1 MPRPPKT
8 LFAWVMVSLVL
19 LLMAIPALAK
29 EGDKT
34 KPAASQVT
42 EAPASPTGYP
52 IVTGNPGSPAA
63 REFPNSRV
71 LPTPTPPFN
80 GAIMPNLIDSKPGWP
95 PNISPP
101 AGAPNVLLI
110 LIDDAGYGSN
120 SAFGGIV
127 PTPAV
132 DKLAKQGLRYTQMHN
147 TALCSPTRAALLT
160 GRNHHAVNFGDVAEG
175 AVGYP
180 GYDTVTGPESAHV
193 AMTLKQN
200 GYFTAWFGKNHNVP
214 IWEATPAGPFTNWPI
229 GLGYDYFYG
238 FVGGDTSQWQPG
250 NLFRNTTPIHPYNGK
265 PGWNLI
271 TAMADDC
278 IEHINRQTATDP
290 KRPWFIHY
298 APGATHAPHHPTK
311 EWVDKI
317 SAMHLFDQGWE
328 KVRERI
334 FENQKKLGVIPANA
348 KLPAWPDILP
358 KWDSLTADQ
367 KKLYI
372 RQIDVWAAY
381 MAYTDHEI
389 GRVIETIEKL
399 GQLDNTLIIWVC
411 GDNGMSAEGSMHGT
425 PNEVAYFNGF
435 EYTVEQMLPLIPVWG
450 TDLTYNHFAVPWA
463 FAMDTPYRWVKQI
476 ASHLGGTRTGMVVT
490 WPKRIK
496 DAGGIRNQF
505 HHVIDVA
512 PTVLDAIGIPQPTFV
527 NGIQQ
532 RPYDGVSMM
541 NTWDKANAKAPST
554 RKTQYFEIFGN
565 RAIYH
570 DGWMASTTPAVTP
583 WEGVK
588 GKPPVDVMNG
598 FKWELYNLVED
609 PTQTN
614 DLAAKEP
621 ERLRMMQ
628 ELWIIEATRNNVF
641 PLNDSQLPILTAER
655 PGPAAGR
662 TQFVYT
668 APMTSTQFAVAPSIL
683 NRSYRI
689 TAEIEVPPG
698 GANGVLVTQG
708 GRFSGYGLYLKDS
721 KPTFTM
727 NLLDIERPK
736 WQAPE
741 ALPPGKHTVVFDWKM
756 EPQGPPLGRGG
767 SGVLSVNGKEVAKRS
782 LPRMQPLIWAWDET
796 FDVGLDTGTPVDDKD
811 YQVPF
816 AFTGKLGKITFDL
829 GESSV
834 SPEAIKLMMEEL
846 AKKRDR

>member
-1 MPRPPKT
+1 MKRNRAST
-8 LFAWVMVSLVL
+8 TATALLTAAATCVSAGV
-19 LLMAIPALAK
+19 AQAQQVY
-29 EGDKT
+29 G
-34 KPAASQVT
+34 KPGAPSTT
-42 EAPASPTGYP
+42 EFT
-52 IVTGNPGSPAA
+52 
-63 REFPNSRV
+63 NSRV
-71 LPTPTPPFN
+71 LPTPTPPFA
-80 GAIMPNLIDSKPGWP
+80 GDIQPNLINSSPGWSPTITP
-95 PNISPP
+95 PK
-101 AGAPNVLLI
+101 GAPNVLLI
-110 LIDDAGYGSN
+110 LIDDAGFGSN
-120 SAFGGIV
+120 SVFGGVV
-127 PTPAV
+127 PTPTL
-132 DKLAKQGLRYTQMHN
+132 DKLAQRGLRYTQMHN
-147 TALCSPTRAALLT
+147 TALSSPTRAALLT
-160 GRNHHAVNFGDVAEG
+160 GRNHHHVGYGDVAEG

-200 GYFTAWFGKNHNVP
+200 GYSTAWFGKNHNVP
-214 IWEATPAGPFTNWPI
+214 IWTATPAGPFDEWPI

-238 FVGGDTSQWQPG
+238 FVGGDTSQWEPG

-271 TAMADDC
+271 TAMADDA
-278 IEHINRQTATDP
+278 IEHINTQTATNP
-290 KRPWFIHY
+290 KRPWFVHY

-317 SAMHLFDQGWE
+317 SAMHLFDDGWE

-334 FENQKKLGVIPANA
+334 FENQKKLGVIPPNA
-348 KLPAWPDILP
+348 KLPAWPDFLP
-358 KWDSLTADQ
+358 KWDSLSADA
-367 KKLYI
+367 KRLYL

-381 MAYTDHEI
+381 MAYTDYEI

-399 GQLDNTLIIWVC
+399 GQSDNTLIIWVC
-411 GDNGMSAEGSMHGT
+411 GDNGMSGEGSMNGT

-435 EYTVEQMLPLIPVWG
+435 AFTVEQMMPMIPVWG
-450 TDLTYNHFAVPWA
+450 TDRTYNHFAVPWA
-463 FAMDTPYRWVKQI
+463 FAMDTPYRWIKQI
-476 ASHLGGTRTGMVVT
+476 ASHLGGTRTGMVVS
-490 WPKRIK
+490 WPNRIK

-512 PTVLDAIGIPQPTFV
+512 PTILEAIGIPQPTFV

-532 RPYDGVSMM
+532 VPYDGVSMVY
-541 NTWDKANAKAPST
+541 TWDKANTNAPST

-570 DGWMASTTPAVTP
+570 DGWFASTTPAVYP

-598 FKWELYNLVED
+598 YKWELYNLKED

-621 ERLRMMQ
+621 QRLHMMQ
-628 ELWIIEATRNNVF
+628 ELWLIEATRNDVL
-641 PLNDSQLPILTAER
+641 PLNNSQLPILTAER

-689 TAEIEVPPG
+689 TAEIEVPQG
-698 GANGVLVTQG
+698 GATGVLVTQG
-708 GRFSGYGLYLKDS
+708 GRFSGYGLYLKDG

-727 NLLDIERPK
+727 NLLDVERPK
-736 WQAPE
+736 WQAPD
-741 ALPPGKHTVVFDWKM
+741 ALPPGKHTIIFDWKM
-756 EPQGPPLGRGG
+756 DSKGEPLARGG
-767 SGVLSVNGKEVAKRS
+767 TGTLTVDGKQIAQKS
-782 LPRMQPLIWAWDET
+782 LPHTQPLIWAWDET

-816 AFTGKLGKITFDL
+816 AFTGKLGKITVDL
-829 GESSV
+829 GETSAT
-834 SPEAIKLMMEEL
+834 PEAIKMMMEEL